1 MSIIQL
7 IHAAVLALNRIQSRS
22 VSMIH
27 AFRFASISKQLIYRE
42 IDFFSNRISKISNQI
57 SNGIT
62 SSEQLN
68 NFVSQLTF
76 LSARRYG
83 IGYAWY

>member
-27 AFRFASISKQLIYRE
+27 AFRFASISKQLIYRD

-62 SSEQLN
+62 YHFFGTAGQFCYRS
-68 NFVSQLTF
+68 
-76 LSARRYG
+76 
-83 IGYAWY
+83 

>member
-27 AFRFASISKQLIYRE
+27 AFRFASVSKQLIYRD
-42 IDFFSNRISKISNQI
+42 IDFFQI
-57 SNGIT
+57 ESPKFQIKSQMGSLLRNSWTI
-62 SSEQLN
+62 LL
-68 NFVSQLTF
+68 SQLTF